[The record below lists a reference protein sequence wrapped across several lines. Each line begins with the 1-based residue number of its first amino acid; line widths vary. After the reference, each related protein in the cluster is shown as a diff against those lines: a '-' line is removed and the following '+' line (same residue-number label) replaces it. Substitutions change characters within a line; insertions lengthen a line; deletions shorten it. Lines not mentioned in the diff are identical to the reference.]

1 MLLTKSQK
9 NAVKTASMLSRAFE
23 VRVTIKLFGRTI
35 LDYKWPPD
43 SDLNVEP
50 LNLSNNE
57 LL

>member
-43 SDLNVEP
+43 SDNVEP
-50 LNLSNNE
+50 LNI
-57 LL
+57 